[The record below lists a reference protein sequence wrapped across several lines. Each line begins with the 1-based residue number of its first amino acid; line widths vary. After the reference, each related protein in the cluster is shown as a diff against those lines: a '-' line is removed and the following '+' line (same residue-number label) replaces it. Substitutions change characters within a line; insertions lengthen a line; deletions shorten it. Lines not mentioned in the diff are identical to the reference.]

1 MEDFKM
7 WELVLVTDKYIFY
20 KHLEETD
27 ENANTK
33 MYNRKME
40 ILADNYFATSAFVDE
55 MYMIAGGKTDVSYMS
70 PSCLFYLEEIR
81 KENKYGSND
90 QNTTRN
96 YQCI

>member
-7 WELVLVTDKYIFY
+7 WELALVTDDFIFY

-40 ILADNYFATSAFVDE
+40 LLSDNYFATDSFCREIYD
-55 MYMIAGGKTDVSYMS
+55 ISKGRTDVYYMS
-70 PSCLFYLEEIR
+70 PSCLFCLEETKKFM
-81 KENKYGSND
+81 KEENL
-90 QNTTRN
+90 
-96 YQCI
+96 